1 MPIRLNL
8 LREHHEAE
16 DARRRDPVKR
26 ALLGGIVSV
35 VCMLVWA
42 GVLQLKAVRS
52 NAEFSSLQGN
62 VQSIDKTYKL
72 VLENT
77 KLISESEDRLIALQR
92 LTTNRFLWGSAMNG
106 FQHLLAGTEG
116 ITITRIRGE
125 QSYSQQPEFKPKNP
139 KEGPSRPATSTEK
152 VMITMDVKDMSSN
165 PGDQVA
171 KLKTSF
177 AAPTIPGSTAPIV
190 TNQVALLNISAP
202 QTDKE
207 TTGRPFVTFTLQSVY
222 PERVRP

>member
-8 LREHHEAE
+8 LREHHDAE
-16 DARRRDPVKR
+16 EARRRDPVKR
-26 ALLGGIVSV
+26 ALLGGVVSV

-52 NAEFSSLQGN
+52 NAEFSNLQGN
-62 VQSIDKTYKL
+62 VQSLDKTYKL
-72 VLENT
+72 VLENK

-92 LTTNRFLWGSAMNG
+92 LTTNRFLWGSTMNG
-106 FQHLLAGTEG
+106 LQHLLTGTEG

-125 QSYSQQPEFKPKNP
+125 QSYTQQPEFKPKNP
-139 KEGPSRPATSTEK
+139 KEGPAKPATATEK
-152 VMITMDVKDMSSN
+152 IILTVDVKDMSSN

-171 KLKTSF
+171 KLKSSF
-177 AAPTIPGSTAPIV
+177 AAPSIPGSAAQNV

-222 PERVRP
+222 PDRVRQ